1 MFYLKSLLSNH
12 TNRLNVTCQLA
23 VISKWPNYWKL
34 FTTNFYDFAYVRHFS
49 IFQHSLLKVVVHWLA
64 YKYVNHLIRRRY
76 RTILLSLQKK
86 KNDILQNILHQFCT
100 KKIMDMSDMFVACG
114 KRVSTLNVHIVWIIL
129 ASKNFWLSL

>member
-23 VISKWPNYWKL
+23 VISKWRNYWKL
-34 FTTNFYDFAYVRHFS
+34 FTTNFYDFVYVKHFS

-64 YKYVNHLIRRRY
+64 YKYVHHLIRRRY

-86 KNDILQNILHQFCT
+86 KNDILQNIFHQFCT
-100 KKIMDMSDMFVACG
+100 KKIMDMLKLCLTCSSPVA
-114 KRVSTLNVHIVWIIL
+114 SVWVRWTCIL
-129 ASKNFWLSL
+129 FE